1 MDENI
6 YFVITGKTPED
17 YFFEANAGSLQDCII
32 QLSQEP
38 CLETYEFT
46 DAEDWSALN
55 RVLKYQGIEVSISAQ
70 IVFDDKD
77 LYTKQIFNMLY

>member
-1 MDENI
+1 MYENI
-6 YFVITGKTPED
+6 HFVITGKTPEN
-17 YFFEANAGSLQDCII
+17 YFFAANAGNLQDCII

-55 RVLKYQGIEVSISAQ
+55 RALKYQDVEVSISAQ

-77 LYTKQIFNMLY
+77 LYTVQIFDMLY